1 MVFIPSLSGEFLN
14 WDDTV
19 GLVRNDAYRGLG
31 WPQIR
36 WDFTNTHVGHYM
48 PLTWLSFGVSYVL
61 MGMEPSGYHAVNL
74 LLHGVNASLF
84 LLIAVRL
91 LGAAAGRRAA
101 YDPPRGADRRPAPTV
116 VAGAVLA
123 ALVFGVH
130 PQRVEAVAWI
140 TGRSTV
146 LSGFFYLLA
155 VLTYLRAT
163 DGGRIRWRWA
173 GAVSVGAFVA
183 AVLAHP
189 IAMTLPLSLLVLDA
203 YPLLKTNILR
213 AITAHMDDALTRLRE
228 LATLKVSQRLAHTL
242 LRLTAPTKADDAGHL
257 VVPHTLTRQE
267 LAELTGTTLFT
278 VSRILTD
285 WEAAGLVKSSRAHVE
300 VLDTAGLRDAAEGGD

>member
-1 MVFIPSLSGEFLN
+1 MSGDRLTVRTIAWLIPLAAIVVFIPSLSGEFLN

-203 YPLLKTNILR
+203 YPLRRQR
-213 AITAHMDDALTRLRE
+213 AWGELLGEKLPYAAVACAAAALASSMASGRGRLTRC
-228 LATLKVSQRLAHTL
+228 
-242 LRLTAPTKADDAGHL
+242 
-257 VVPHTLTRQE
+257 TRG
-267 LAELTGTTLFT
+267 AK
-278 VSRILTD
+278 
-285 WEAAGLVKSSRAHVE
+285 KSS
-300 VLDTAGLRDAAEGGD
+300 G